1 MPPRWVPFTGC
12 PRKLTP
18 NYSPWNEYDI
28 APENRCSK
36 KERILSQPSLP
47 ALLDCKFQSPR
58 VPGHIRIKC
67 PPCTHAVS
75 SVAYLVLGTFGSGI
89 GKVDFEQNC
98 REKRKICG
106 IPAMD
111 ICKHKATFLGSKSP
125 YILYQTNGWNLLT
138 SGAFGKS
145 IFSNVL
151 SCSKKRYF
159 LRFQQFLSISQSV
172 KLQSLSPFSICW
184 CWLIS
189 ELPVNCDVSITFK
202 HLHQKFQVPKC
213 RYWTFF
219 GYFGGGFSIT

>member
-18 NYSPWNEYDI
+18 NYSPWNECDI

-145 IFSNVL
+145 IYFPMFYHVQKKGTFWGSSN
-151 SCSKKRYF
+151 SC
-159 LRFQQFLSISQSV
+159 QFLNQWSFKV
-172 KLQSLSPFSICW
+172 CPPFQFAGADW
-184 CWLIS
+184 
-189 ELPVNCDVSITFK
+189 
-202 HLHQKFQVPKC
+202 
-213 RYWTFF
+213 
-219 GYFGGGFSIT
+219 